1 MLKLKNKT
9 TKLSLIGKTVGLS
22 MKNKITKLSLIGK
35 TVGLSMKNE
44 TIVLS
49 FNLKVYN
56 QYHPEFYKLLEL
68 FDNGVY
74 DYEI

>member
-9 TKLSLIGKTVGLS
+9 TKLSL
-22 MKNKITKLSLIGK
+22 MDKI
-35 TVGLSMKNE
+35 VRLSMKNE
-44 TIVLS
+44 TMVLS

-68 FDNGVY
+68 FDNGVF